1 MIKGVLFDLDGVLV
15 LTEKYH
21 YNAWK
26 QVLDAE
32 NIYIDEVM
40 YDKLRGLSRIDT
52 LNQIL
57 KIANKEYSEKQKEV
71 LANKKNEKYKE
82 YLKELG
88 PSDISC
94 DLIKTLLALKEK
106 NVKLAIASSSK
117 NATNIAKQ
125 TDLLKYFDVIVDG
138 NQINK
143 AKPDPEVFL
152 KAANKLNLLVN
163 ECLVV
168 EDAISGID
176 AGIAGGFKT
185 VGISIAKSYNKTTYK
200 IDNINELLKYIQ

>member
-1 MIKGVLFDLDGVLV
+1 MIKGVIFDLDGVLV

-71 LANKKNEKYKE
+71 LANKKNEIYKE

>member
-1 MIKGVLFDLDGVLV
+1 MIKGVIFDLDGVLV

-57 KIANKEYSEKQKEV
+57 KIAKKEYSEKQKEI
-71 LANKKNEKYKE
+71 LANKKNEIYKE

-106 NVKLAIASSSK
+106 NIKLAIASSSK

-200 IDNINELLKYIQ
+200 IDNIIDLLKYI

>member
-1 MIKGVLFDLDGVLV
+1 MIKGIIFDLDGVLV

-57 KIANKEYSEKQKEV
+57 KIANKEYSEKQKEI
-71 LANKKNEKYKE
+71 LANKKNEIYKE

-88 PSDISC
+88 PSDISG
-94 DLIKTLLALKEK
+94 DLIKTLLILKGK

-185 VGISIAKSYNKTTYK
+185 VGISIAKSYDKTTYK
-200 IDNINELLKYIQ
+200 IDNIIDLLKYI

>member
-1 MIKGVLFDLDGVLV
+1 MIKGVIFDLDGVLV

-57 KIANKEYSEKQKEV
+57 KIANKEYSEKQKEI
-71 LANKKNEKYKE
+71 LANKKNEIYKE

-88 PSDISC
+88 PSDISG
-94 DLIKTLLALKEK
+94 DLIKTLLILKGK

-185 VGISIAKSYNKTTYK
+185 VGISIAKSYDKTTYK
-200 IDNINELLKYIQ
+200 IDNIIDLLKYI

>member
-1 MIKGVLFDLDGVLV
+1 MIKGVIFDLDGVLV

-26 QVLDAE
+26 QVLNKE

-57 KIANKEYSEKQKEV
+57 KIAKKEYSEKQKEI
-71 LANKKNEKYKE
+71 LANKKNEIYKE

-94 DLIKTLLALKEK
+94 DLIKTLLILKEK

-185 VGISIAKSYNKTTYK
+185 VGISIAKSYDKTTYK
-200 IDNINELLKYIQ
+200 IDNIIDLLKYI

>member
-1 MIKGVLFDLDGVLV
+1 MIKGVIFDLDGVLV

-71 LANKKNEKYKE
+71 LANKKNEIYKE
-82 YLKELG
+82 YLKELK
-88 PSDISC
+88 PTDIAS
-94 DLIKTLLALKEK
+94 DLIKTLLILKEK

-163 ECLVV
+163 ECLIV

>member
-1 MIKGVLFDLDGVLV
+1 MIKGIIFDLDGVLV

-26 QVLDAE
+26 QVLNKE

-57 KIANKEYSEKQKEV
+57 KIANKEYSEKQKEI
-71 LANKKNEKYKE
+71 LANKKNEIYKE

-94 DLIKTLLALKEK
+94 DLIKTLLILKEK

-185 VGISIAKSYNKTTYK
+185 VGISIAKSYDKTTYK
-200 IDNINELLKYIQ
+200 IDNIIDLLKYI

>member
-1 MIKGVLFDLDGVLV
+1 MIKGVIFDLDGVLV

-32 NIYIDEVM
+32 NIYIDEAM

-71 LANKKNEKYKE
+71 LANKKNEIYKE
-82 YLKELG
+82 YLKELK
-88 PSDISC
+88 PTDIAS
-94 DLIKTLLALKEK
+94 DLIKTLMILKEK

-163 ECLVV
+163 ECLIV

-185 VGISIAKSYNKTTYK
+185 VGISIAKSYDKTTYK
-200 IDNINELLKYIQ
+200 IDNIIDLLKYI

>member
-1 MIKGVLFDLDGVLV
+1 MIKGIIFDLDGVLV

-57 KIANKEYSEKQKEV
+57 KIAKKEYSEKQKEI
-71 LANKKNEKYKE
+71 LANKKNEIYKE

-94 DLIKTLLALKEK
+94 DLIKTLLILKEK

-185 VGISIAKSYNKTTYK
+185 IGISIAKSYNKTTYK
-200 IDNINELLKYIQ
+200 IDNIIDLLKYI

>member
-1 MIKGVLFDLDGVLV
+1 MIKGIIFDFDGVLV

-21 YNAWK
+21 YSAWK

-32 NIYIDEVM
+32 NIYIDEAM

-57 KIANKEYSEKQKEV
+57 KITNKEYSEKQKEI
-71 LANKKNEKYKE
+71 LANKKNEIYKE

-106 NVKLAIASSSK
+106 NIKLAIASSSK

-138 NQINK
+138 NQIKK

-152 KAANKLNLLVN
+152 KAAAKLNLLAN
-163 ECLVV
+163 ECLIV

-185 VGISIAKSYNKTTYK
+185 IGISIAKSYDKTTYK

>member
-1 MIKGVLFDLDGVLV
+1 MIKGIIFDLDGVLV

-26 QVLDAE
+26 QVLNKE

-57 KIANKEYSEKQKEV
+57 KIANKEYSEKQKEI
-71 LANKKNEKYKE
+71 LANKKNEIYKE

-88 PSDISC
+88 PSDISG
-94 DLIKTLLALKEK
+94 DLIKTLLILKGK

-185 VGISIAKSYNKTTYK
+185 VGISIAKSYDKTTYK
-200 IDNINELLKYIQ
+200 IDNIIDLLKYI

>member
-1 MIKGVLFDLDGVLV
+1 MIKGIIFDLDGVLV

-26 QVLDAE
+26 QVLNKE

-57 KIANKEYSEKQKEV
+57 KIANKEYSEKQKEI
-71 LANKKNEKYKE
+71 LANKKNEIYKE

-88 PSDISC
+88 PSDISG
-94 DLIKTLLALKEK
+94 DLIKTLLILKEK

-163 ECLVV
+163 ECLIV

-185 VGISIAKSYNKTTYK
+185 VGISIAKSYDKTTYK
-200 IDNINELLKYIQ
+200 IDNIIDLLKYI

>member
-1 MIKGVLFDLDGVLV
+1 MIKGIIFDLDGVLV

-21 YNAWK
+21 YSAWK

-57 KIANKEYSEKQKEV
+57 KIAKKEYSEKQKEI
-71 LANKKNEKYKE
+71 LANKKNEIYKE

-94 DLIKTLLALKEK
+94 DLIKTLLVLKEK
-106 NVKLAIASSSK
+106 NIKLAIASSSK

-152 KAANKLNLLVN
+152 KTANKLNLLVN

-185 VGISIAKSYNKTTYK
+185 VGISIAKSYDKTTYK
-200 IDNINELLKYIQ
+200 IDNIIDLLKYI

>member
-1 MIKGVLFDLDGVLV
+1 MIKGVIFDLDGVLV

-21 YNAWK
+21 YSAWK

-57 KIANKEYSEKQKEV
+57 KIAKKEYSEKQKEI
-71 LANKKNEKYKE
+71 LANKKNEIYKE

-106 NVKLAIASSSK
+106 NIKLAIASSSK

-163 ECLVV
+163 ECLIV

-185 VGISIAKSYNKTTYK
+185 VGISIAKSYDKTTYK
-200 IDNINELLKYIQ
+200 IDNIIDLLKYI

>member
-1 MIKGVLFDLDGVLV
+1 MIKGVIFDLDGVLV

-57 KIANKEYSEKQKEV
+57 KIANKEYSEKQKEI
-71 LANKKNEKYKE
+71 LANKKNEIYKE

-88 PSDISC
+88 PSDISG
-94 DLIKTLLALKEK
+94 DLIKTLLILKEK

-185 VGISIAKSYNKTTYK
+185 VGISIAKSYDKTTYK
-200 IDNINELLKYIQ
+200 IDNIIDLLKYI

>member
-1 MIKGVLFDLDGVLV
+1 MIKGIIFDLDGVLV

-21 YNAWK
+21 YSAWK

-57 KIANKEYSEKQKEV
+57 KIAKKEYSEKQKEI
-71 LANKKNEKYKE
+71 LANKKNEIYKE

-94 DLIKTLLALKEK
+94 DLIKTLLVLKEK
-106 NVKLAIASSSK
+106 NIKLAIASSSK

-152 KAANKLNLLVN
+152 KTANKLNLLVN

-200 IDNINELLKYIQ
+200 IDNIIDLLKYI

>member
-1 MIKGVLFDLDGVLV
+1 MIKGIIFDLDGVLV

-71 LANKKNEKYKE
+71 LANKKNEIYKE

-88 PSDISC
+88 PSDISG
-94 DLIKTLLALKEK
+94 DLIKTLLILKGK

-185 VGISIAKSYNKTTYK
+185 VGISIAKSYDKTTYK
-200 IDNINELLKYIQ
+200 IDNIIDLLKYI

>member
-1 MIKGVLFDLDGVLV
+1 MIKGIIFDLDGVLV

-71 LANKKNEKYKE
+71 LANKKNEIYKE
-82 YLKELG
+82 YLKELK
-88 PSDISC
+88 PTDIAS
-94 DLIKTLLALKEK
+94 DLIKTLLILKEK
-106 NVKLAIASSSK
+106 NIKLAIASSSK

-163 ECLVV
+163 ECLIV

>member
-1 MIKGVLFDLDGVLV
+1 MIKGVIFDLDGVLV

-21 YNAWK
+21 YSAWK

-57 KIANKEYSEKQKEV
+57 KIANKEYSEKQKEI
-71 LANKKNEKYKE
+71 LANKKNEIYKE

-88 PSDISC
+88 PGDISC
-94 DLIKTLLALKEK
+94 DLIKTLLILKEK

-185 VGISIAKSYNKTTYK
+185 IGISIAKSYDKTTYK
-200 IDNINELLKYIQ
+200 IDNINEVLKYIQ

>member
-1 MIKGVLFDLDGVLV
+1 MIKGVIFDLDGVLV

>member
-1 MIKGVLFDLDGVLV
+1 MIKGIIFDLDGVLV

-57 KIANKEYSEKQKEV
+57 KIANKEYSEKQKEI
-71 LANKKNEKYKE
+71 LANKKNEIYKE

-88 PSDISC
+88 PSDISG
-94 DLIKTLLALKEK
+94 DLIKTLLILKEK

-185 VGISIAKSYNKTTYK
+185 VGISIAKSYDKTTYK
-200 IDNINELLKYIQ
+200 IDNIIDLLKYI

>member
-1 MIKGVLFDLDGVLV
+1 M
-15 LTEKYH
+15 
-21 YNAWK
+21 
-26 QVLDAE
+26 
-32 NIYIDEVM
+32 
-40 YDKLRGLSRIDT
+40 
-52 LNQIL
+52 
-57 KIANKEYSEKQKEV
+57 
-71 LANKKNEKYKE
+71 
-82 YLKELG
+82 
-88 PSDISC
+88 
-94 DLIKTLLALKEK
+94 
-106 NVKLAIASSSK
+106 
-117 NATNIAKQ
+117 
-125 TDLLKYFDVIVDG
+125 LKYFDVIVDG

>member
-1 MIKGVLFDLDGVLV
+1 MIKGVIFDLDGVLV

-21 YNAWK
+21 YKAWK

-57 KIANKEYSEKQKEV
+57 KIAKKEYSEKQKEI
-71 LANKKNEKYKE
+71 LANKKNEIYKE

-88 PSDISC
+88 PGDISC
-94 DLIKTLLALKEK
+94 DLIKTLLILKEK

-163 ECLVV
+163 ECLIV

-200 IDNINELLKYIQ
+200 IDNIIDLLKYI

>member
-1 MIKGVLFDLDGVLV
+1 MIKGIIFDLDGVLV

-21 YNAWK
+21 YSAWK

-57 KIANKEYSEKQKEV
+57 KIAKKEYSEKQKEI
-71 LANKKNEKYKE
+71 LANKKNEIYKE

-94 DLIKTLLALKEK
+94 DLIKTLLVLKEK
-106 NVKLAIASSSK
+106 NIKLAIASSSK

-152 KAANKLNLLVN
+152 KTANKLNLLVN

>member
-1 MIKGVLFDLDGVLV
+1 MIKGIIFDFDGVLV

-21 YNAWK
+21 YSAWK

-32 NIYIDEVM
+32 NIYIDEAM

-57 KIANKEYSEKQKEV
+57 KITNKEYSEKQKEI
-71 LANKKNEKYKE
+71 LANKKNEIYKE

-106 NVKLAIASSSK
+106 NIKLAIASSSK

-138 NQINK
+138 NQIKK

-152 KAANKLNLLVN
+152 KAATKLNLSVN
-163 ECLVV
+163 ECLIV

-185 VGISIAKSYNKTTYK
+185 IGISIAKSYDKTTYK
-200 IDNINELLKYIQ
+200 IDNIIDLLKYI

>member
-1 MIKGVLFDLDGVLV
+1 MIKGVIFDLDGVLV

-57 KIANKEYSEKQKEV
+57 KIANKEYSEKQKEI
-71 LANKKNEKYKE
+71 LANKKNEIYKE

>member
-1 MIKGVLFDLDGVLV
+1 MIKGVIFDLDGVLV

-21 YNAWK
+21 YSAWK

-57 KIANKEYSEKQKEV
+57 KIAKKEYSEKQKEI
-71 LANKKNEKYKE
+71 LANKKNEIYKE

-106 NVKLAIASSSK
+106 NIKLAIASSSK

-200 IDNINELLKYIQ
+200 IDNIIDLLKYI

>member
-1 MIKGVLFDLDGVLV
+1 MIKGIIFDLDGVLV

-21 YNAWK
+21 YSAWK

-57 KIANKEYSEKQKEV
+57 KIAKKEYSEKQKEI
-71 LANKKNEKYKE
+71 LANKKNEIYKE

-94 DLIKTLLALKEK
+94 DLIKTLLVLKEK
-106 NVKLAIASSSK
+106 NIKLAIASSSK

>member
-1 MIKGVLFDLDGVLV
+1 MIKGVIFDLDGVLV

-21 YNAWK
+21 YSAWK

-57 KIANKEYSEKQKEV
+57 KIAKKEYSEKQKEI
-71 LANKKNEKYKE
+71 LANKKNEIYKE

-106 NVKLAIASSSK
+106 NIKLAIASSSK

-185 VGISIAKSYNKTTYK
+185 IGISIAKSYDKTTYK
-200 IDNINELLKYIQ
+200 IDNIIDLLKYI

>member
-1 MIKGVLFDLDGVLV
+1 MIKGIIFDLDGVLV

-57 KIANKEYSEKQKEV
+57 KIANKEYSEKQKEI
-71 LANKKNEKYKE
+71 LANKKNEIYKE

-88 PSDISC
+88 PSDISG
-94 DLIKTLLALKEK
+94 DLIKTLLILKEK

-143 AKPDPEVFL
+143 AKPDPDVFL

-185 VGISIAKSYNKTTYK
+185 VGISIAKSYDKTTYK
-200 IDNINELLKYIQ
+200 IDNIIDLLKYI